1 MSPIDETLYVIS
13 ERKGEVDLKRQKE
26 IFANFPELSFFLNT
40 IPNIYLILNENR
52 QIVFANKT
60 AVEILNKKSVDEL
73 IGLRPGEAINCQ
85 HSNNTSGG
93 CGTTESCM
101 YCGALKSIM
110 KSLKNENGLEECRI
124 TSSEIDS
131 TYDFKVSTSP
141 YLIQNE
147 KFVVFSLNDIK
158 DEKRRRALEKIFF
171 HDVLNIAGGIKGI
184 SHIIN
189 DFPEEATEF
198 KDILY
203 DSSNQLMNEILA
215 QRDLIN
221 AENNELIPYIVKLNS
236 NKIIDFLIKFYSNQ
250 EMSKNKTIISAP
262 NKESVTFYSDEVLVL
277 RIVGNMIKNAIEAS
291 AKGRII
297 TLNSKK
303 DNDELIIS
311 VHNQNYI
318 PRDIQLQIFQR
329 SFSTKGNG
337 RGLGTYS
344 MKLLS
349 NKYLGGSVYFETDEV
364 YGTTFYLKL
373 PISKVNI
380 ENVEEN

>member
-1 MSPIDETLYVIS
+1 
-13 ERKGEVDLKRQKE
+13 
-26 IFANFPELSFFLNT
+26 
-40 IPNIYLILNENR
+40 
-52 QIVFANKT
+52 
-60 AVEILNKKSVDEL
+60 
-73 IGLRPGEAINCQ
+73 
-85 HSNNTSGG
+85 
-93 CGTTESCM
+93 
-101 YCGALKSIM
+101 

-221 AENNELIPYIVKLNS
+221 AENNELIPNIVKLNS
-236 NKIIDFLIKFYSNQ
+236 NK
-250 EMSKNKTIISAP
+250 
-262 NKESVTFYSDEVLVL
+262 
-277 RIVGNMIKNAIEAS
+277 
-291 AKGRII
+291 
-297 TLNSKK
+297 
-303 DNDELIIS
+303 
-311 VHNQNYI
+311 
-318 PRDIQLQIFQR
+318 
-329 SFSTKGNG
+329 
-337 RGLGTYS
+337 
-344 MKLLS
+344 
-349 NKYLGGSVYFETDEV
+349 
-364 YGTTFYLKL
+364 
-373 PISKVNI
+373 
-380 ENVEEN
+380 